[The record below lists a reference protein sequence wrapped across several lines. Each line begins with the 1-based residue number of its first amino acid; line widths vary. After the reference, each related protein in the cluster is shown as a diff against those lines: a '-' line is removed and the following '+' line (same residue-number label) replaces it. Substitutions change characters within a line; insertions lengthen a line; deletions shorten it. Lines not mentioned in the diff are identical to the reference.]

1 MTIHGGRTTA
11 QRRQADIRGP
21 SKLTKHGLYAVA
33 VERIDRR
40 GNVHPAIEY
49 LKADS
54 TPHARAQFCLSEPNR
69 RTCRIVGVAPAIGYF
84 VDDNHG
90 DKLTA

>member
-49 LKADS
+49 LKA
-54 TPHARAQFCLSEPNR
+54 
-69 RTCRIVGVAPAIGYF
+69 G
-84 VDDNHG
+84 
-90 DKLTA
+90 K